1 MNIVALATAS
11 GSGAIAVIRISGI
24 NAIEIAD
31 RIFTPYHKGR
41 LTDAQTHTVHLGIL
55 KDGERVIDE
64 CLATIFKG
72 KKSYTGEP
80 TVEFSCHGSSYIVQE
95 VIKICLKN
103 GCRLAEAG
111 EFTKRAFLNGKLDLS
126 QAEAVADLIASD
138 SAASHQIAMQ
148 QMRGGFTLEIENLR
162 QELLNFAS
170 LLELELDFSEED
182 VEFADRNQF
191 KELLQKIDGT
201 ISQLVQSFSVGNV
214 IKNGIPVAIIGK
226 PNAGKSTLLNALL
239 NEERAIVS
247 DIAGTTR
254 DTIEE
259 VLHIDGMAFRFID
272 TAGIR
277 ETADKIEEIGVKKA
291 KEKIEKARILLY
303 LYDENDTTP
312 QEVISFIKE
321 VHRSDLKIF
330 LLKTKTALLN
340 QKYSDFEA
348 ELKQNLVPHYT
359 DTLIGISAKEGVN
372 ISLLKSE
379 IATYANRITSTN
391 GMVITNLRHYEALVN
406 AQNEIRKVQEG
417 LEVNLS
423 GDLLAIDVRE
433 TLYHLGSI
441 TGQVT
446 NDEVLGNIFANFCI
460 GK

>member
-31 RIFTPYHKGR
+31 QIFTPYHKGC
-41 LTDAQTHTVHLGIL
+41 LADAQTHTVHLGIL
-55 KDGERVIDE
+55 KDGERMIDE

-95 VIKICLKN
+95 VIKTCLKN

-138 SAASHQIAMQ
+138 SATSHQIAMQ

-191 KELLQKIDGT
+191 KELLQKIDVT

-259 VLHIDGMAFRFID
+259 VLHINGIAFRFID

-321 VHRSDLKIF
+321 IHRPDLKIF
-330 LLKTKTALLN
+330 LLKTKTVLLN
-340 QKYSDFEA
+340 QKYSDFET

-379 IATYANRITSTN
+379 IATYANGITSTN
-391 GMVITNLRHYEALVN
+391 GMVVTNLRHYEALVN
-406 AQNEIRKVQEG
+406 AQNEIKKVQNG
-417 LEVNLS
+417 LATHLS
-423 GDLLAIDVRE
+423 SDLLAIDVRE
-433 TLYHLGSI
+433 ALYHLGSI

-446 NDEVLGNIFANFCI
+446 NDEVLGNIFKNFCI

>member
-41 LTDAQTHTVHLGIL
+41 LADAQTHTVHLGIL

-460 GK
+460 GM